1 MFAMFG
7 IGPTEILL
15 IAIVVGVIVWIVRNR
30 KS

>member
-15 IAIVVGVIVWIVRNR
+15 LAVIIALVVYFMRS
-30 KS
+30 KKQ